1 MSFSNRNMKDLCDMF
16 DLYQLYTNKK
26 TTFSNLSTFKTG
38 ISDHHSFIR
47 AVFHPTFFK
56 GLAKF
61 LYDRSYNNY
70 NKEQFKN
77 VLKRRLVSASNFEV
91 FFDTFLAT
99 LNEHTPLKKKK
110 KLYSHQVFMSK
121 TRRMAIMKRS
131 KLREVHLTR
140 KDLLKT
146 CKIISDIVIS
156 VRIY

>member
-1 MSFSNRNMKDLCDMF
+1 MICLICISSILTKRQLFLIYLLSRQAFLITIVSFVQYFN
-16 DLYQLYTNKK
+16 
-26 TTFSNLSTFKTG
+26 
-38 ISDHHSFIR
+38 
-47 AVFHPTFFK
+47 PTFFK
-56 GLAKF
+56 GPAKF